1 MNGHQQTSGARP
13 GHARGRNTPQQIAH
27 GTRDPGAACYPACH
41 PVTSPVRS
49 GATRPASVLHPA
61 AWPGGQDRMSP
72 EGLRVTGHSLGLR
85 HQPTA
90 PSAPRPRRQ
99 TPFASRSAFPRGI
112 PGPPPRTTG
121 EAPLRLQ
128 PVPSPGELNSKK
140 DGVSGKDRFL
150 EEGPRGLGKPLGPP
164 KRLEDGR
171 QKAGPFLGREAA
183 PSSLAPTGFA
193 EKTSSLQSVWSC

>member
-1 MNGHQQTSGARP
+1 MPAGGTRPSRSPTARGTQEPPATPPAIPSPPPSALEPPDQPVSCTRRP
-13 GHARGRNTPQQIAH
+13 GQVVRTGCPQRGS
-27 GTRDPGAACYPACH
+27 GS
-41 PVTSPVRS
+41 PVTASASDTNRLLPLLR
-49 GATRPASVLHPA
+49 GPDARRPS
-61 AWPGGQDRMSP
+61 
-72 EGLRVTGHSLGLR
+72 T
-85 HQPTA
+85 
-90 PSAPRPRRQ
+90 
-99 TPFASRSAFPRGI
+99 RSAFPRGI